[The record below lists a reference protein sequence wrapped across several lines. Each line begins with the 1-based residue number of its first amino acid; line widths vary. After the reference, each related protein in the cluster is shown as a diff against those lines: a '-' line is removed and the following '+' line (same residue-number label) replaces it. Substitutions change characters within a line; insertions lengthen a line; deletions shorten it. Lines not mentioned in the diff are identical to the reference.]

1 MPIYNYTCGFCSHSQ
16 EELRSMD
23 ERNIKAN
30 CQNCG
35 KKAQKA
41 LSVPTILLDGS
52 DPNFVAAH
60 DRWVKEHEARGNGIR
75 SY

>member
-41 LSVPTILLDGS
+41 LLSSTTISIGQKSND
-52 DPNFVAAH
+52 DT
-60 DRWVKEHEARGNGIR
+60 
-75 SY
+75 